1 METKVT
7 KDSIKL
13 FVSGSTGKMGQ
24 SLSDTLVHKQK
35 EDHPFYQILEIVPFD
50 FIENKELWGSSVIID
65 FSEAS
70 FSLEMLKQAVTKKIP
85 MVIGTTGFNEEQHL
99 TAIKEAS
106 KKIPLV
112 LAPNTSLG
120 ITVLKEMLY
129 AVKNH
134 LDNHKIEIIEKHHKD
149 KKDLPSGTSKD
160 IAKFIENNLH
170 SEKISIESIREDES
184 TGEHS
189 VSLLKE
195 HEALTISHKVT
206 NRSVYSEGALLAAVW
221 LDGMR
226 DFPGLYH
233 MSDVY
238 VPFEED

>member
-1 METKVT
+1 MEIKVT
-7 KDSIKL
+7 EDSIKL
-13 FVSGSTGKMGQ
+13 FISGSTGKMCQ
-24 SLSDTLVHKQK
+24 SLSNTLIQKQK
-35 EDHPFYQILEIVPFD
+35 ENHPFYKILEIVPFD
-50 FIENKELWGSSVIID
+50 FIEKKEIWESSIILD

-70 FSLEMLKQAVTKKIP
+70 FSLKILKQAVTKKIP
-85 MVIGTTGFNEEQHL
+85 MIIGTTGFDEEQHE
-99 TAIKEAS
+99 TIKEAS
-106 KKIPLV
+106 KQIPLV

-134 LDNHKIEIIEKHHKD
+134 LNSHKFEIIEKHHKD

-184 TGEHS
+184 AGEHT
-189 VSLLKE
+189 VSLLSE
-195 HEALTISHKVT
+195 DEMLTISHKVT
-206 NRSVYSEGALLAAVW
+206 NRSVYSGGALLAAVW

-226 DFPGLYH
+226 EFPGLYK
-233 MSDVY
+233 MSDIY

>member
-1 METKVT
+1 METNVT

-24 SLSDTLVHKQK
+24 SLSDTLVKKQK
-35 EDHPFYQILEIVPFD
+35 GDDPFYEFLEIVSFD
-50 FIENKELWGSSVIID
+50 FIENKKLWGSSVIID
-65 FSEAS
+65 FSEAC
-70 FSLEMLKQAVTKKIP
+70 FSLEILKQAVTKKIP
-85 MVIGTTGFNEEQHL
+85 MIIGTTGFDEAQHEK
-99 TAIKEAS
+99 IKEAS
-106 KKIPLV
+106 KQIPLV

>member
-1 METKVT
+1 METNVT

-13 FVSGSTGKMGQ
+13 FVSGATGKMGQ
-24 SLSDTLVHKQK
+24 SLSDTLVKKQK
-35 EDHPFYQILEIVPFD
+35 EDDPFYEFLEIVSFD
-50 FIENKELWGSSVIID
+50 FIENKELWISSVIID
-65 FSEAS
+65 FSEAF
-70 FSLEMLKQAVTKKIP
+70 FSLKLLKQAVTKKIP
-85 MVIGTTGFNEEQHL
+85 MIIGTTGFDEAQHEK
-99 TAIKEAS
+99 IKEAS
-106 KKIPLV
+106 KQIPLV

-134 LDNHKIEIIEKHHKD
+134 LDSHKIEIIEKHHKD

>member
-1 METKVT
+1 METNVT

-24 SLSDTLVHKQK
+24 SLSDTLVKKQK
-35 EDHPFYQILEIVPFD
+35 GDDPFYEFLEIVSFD
-50 FIENKELWGSSVIID
+50 FIENKELWISSVIID
-65 FSEAS
+65 FSEAC
-70 FSLEMLKQAVTKKIP
+70 FSLEILKQAVTKKIP
-85 MVIGTTGFNEEQHL
+85 MIIGTTGFDEEQHE
-99 TAIKEAS
+99 AIKEVS
-106 KKIPLV
+106 KQIPLV

>member
-1 METKVT
+1 METNVT
-7 KDSIKL
+7 KGSIKL

-24 SLSDTLVHKQK
+24 SLSDTLVKKQK
-35 EDHPFYQILEIVPFD
+35 EDDPFYEFLEIVSFD
-50 FIENKELWGSSVIID
+50 FIENKELWISSVIID
-65 FSEAS
+65 FSEAF
-70 FSLEMLKQAVTKKIP
+70 FSLKLLKQAVTKKIP
-85 MVIGTTGFNEEQHL
+85 MIIGTTGFDEAQHEK
-99 TAIKEAS
+99 IKEAS
-106 KKIPLV
+106 KQIPLV

-134 LDNHKIEIIEKHHKD
+134 LDSHKIEIIEKHHKD

-160 IAKFIENNLH
+160 IAKFIENNSN

-184 TGEHS
+184 AGEHS

-195 HEALTISHKVT
+195 HEVLTISHKVT

-221 LDGMR
+221 LDGKR
-226 DFPGLYH
+226 DFPGLYQ
-233 MSDVY
+233 MSDIY
-238 VPFEED
+238 APFEEH

>member
-1 METKVT
+1 MVSKVT
-7 KDSIKL
+7 EDSIKL
-13 FVSGSTGKMGQ
+13 LVSGSTGKMGQ
-24 SLSDTLVHKQK
+24 SISETLVQRLNEGHS
-35 EDHPFYQILEIVPFD
+35 FYKILEIVPFD
-50 FIENKELWGSSVIID
+50 SIENKEIWESSIILD

-70 FSLEMLKQAVTKKIP
+70 FSLKILKQAVTKKIP
-85 MVIGTTGFNEEQHL
+85 MIIGTTGFDEEQHE
-99 TAIKEAS
+99 TIKEAS
-106 KKIPLV
+106 KQIPLI

-134 LDNHKIEIIEKHHKD
+134 LNNSHKFEIIEKHHKD

-184 TGEHS
+184 AGEHT
-189 VSLLKE
+189 VSLVSE
-195 HEALTISHKVT
+195 DEVLTISHKVT

-221 LDGMR
+221 LNGMR
-226 DFPGLYH
+226 EFPGLYQ
-233 MSDVY
+233 MSDIY

>member
-1 METKVT
+1 METNVT

-24 SLSDTLVHKQK
+24 SLSDTLVKKQK
-35 EDHPFYQILEIVPFD
+35 EDDPFYEFLEIVSFD
-50 FIENKELWGSSVIID
+50 FIENKKLWGSSVIID
-65 FSEAS
+65 FSEAC
-70 FSLEMLKQAVTKKIP
+70 FSLEILKQAVTKKIP
-85 MVIGTTGFNEEQHL
+85 MIIGTTGFDEEQHE
-99 TAIKEAS
+99 AIKEVS
-106 KKIPLV
+106 KQIPLV

>member
-1 METKVT
+1 METNVT
-7 KDSIKL
+7 KGSIKL

-24 SLSDTLVHKQK
+24 SLSDTLVKKQK
-35 EDHPFYQILEIVPFD
+35 EDDPFYEFLEIVSFD
-50 FIENKELWGSSVIID
+50 FIENKELWISSVIID
-65 FSEAS
+65 FSEAC
-70 FSLEMLKQAVTKKIP
+70 FSLEILKQAVTKKIP
-85 MVIGTTGFNEEQHL
+85 MIIGTTGFDEEQHE
-99 TAIKEAS
+99 AIKEVS
-106 KKIPLV
+106 KQIPLV

-134 LDNHKIEIIEKHHKD
+134 LDSHKIEIIEKHHKD

-160 IAKFIENNLH
+160 IAKFIENNSN

-184 TGEHS
+184 AGEHS

-195 HEALTISHKVT
+195 HEVLTISHKVT

-221 LDGMR
+221 LDGKR
-226 DFPGLYH
+226 DFPGLYQ
-233 MSDVY
+233 MSDIY
-238 VPFEED
+238 APFEEH

>member
-1 METKVT
+1 METNVT

-13 FVSGSTGKMGQ
+13 FVSGATGKMGQ
-24 SLSDTLVHKQK
+24 SLSDTLVKKQK
-35 EDHPFYQILEIVPFD
+35 EDDPFYEFLEIVSFD
-50 FIENKELWGSSVIID
+50 FIENKELWISSVIID
-65 FSEAS
+65 FSEAF
-70 FSLEMLKQAVTKKIP
+70 FSLKLLKQAVTKKIP
-85 MVIGTTGFNEEQHL
+85 MIIGTTGFDEEQHE
-99 TAIKEAS
+99 TIKEVS
-106 KKIPLV
+106 KQLPLV

-120 ITVLKEMLY
+120 ITILKEMLY